1 MWPGNW
7 KVYQILQEN
16 SQGNSANRS
25 VRGQEGDNKGTRRR
39 LEGDRKGTRRRL
51 EGDRKGDKKGT
62 RRRLK
67 GDWKGT
73 GRGH

>member
-25 VRGQEGDNKGTRRR
+25 VRGQEGG
-39 LEGDRKGTRRRL
+39 RKGTIRRQ
-51 EGDRKGDKKGT
+51 EGDNKETGREAEKKGEIVERKGKD
-62 RRRLK
+62 R
-67 GDWKGT
+67 
-73 GRGH
+73 

>member
-39 LEGDRKGTRRRL
+39 QEGNKKEAGRGQ
-51 EGDRKGDKKGT
+51 EGDKK
-62 RRRLK
+62 K
-67 GDWKGT
+67 A
-73 GRGH
+73 GRGQEGDKK